1 MTRARLKE
9 AKLLYDLL
17 CRRLE
22 DAERALR
29 ASLLRLS
36 ALDAEI
42 ARLCIECARIA
53 GAGDDTALSIASIE
67 GRRRA
72 TLGEIERLKTAR
84 DGVLA
89 ACDQHRG
96 TTREIVRRKIAV
108 ESALTEM
115 ELEVRRCALRQ

>member
-22 DAERALR
+22 DAERTLR

-53 GAGDDTALSIASIE
+53 GAGDDTALSIVSIE
-67 GRRRA
+67 GRRQA
-72 TLGEIERLKTAR
+72 TLSEIERLKNARHVAVAVCDQRRGTAR
-84 DGVLA
+84 
-89 ACDQHRG
+89 
-96 TTREIVRRKIAV
+96 EILRRKIAV
-108 ESALTEM
+108 ESALAAM
-115 ELEVRRCALRQ
+115 EEDVRRSALRR